1 MKIVNNVKNAFL
13 RRTHTCGELRKE
25 HIGQTV
31 VLNGWVDT
39 RRDLGGV
46 IFIDLRDRYGIS
58 QIVFAPQHNEEIY
71 RRAHTLRA
79 EYVIAVK
86 GLVEHR
92 PEGTYNPNIPT
103 GEVDVIVQELEIL
116 NKAET
121 PPFQIQERV
130 DVSEDHRLRY
140 RYIDLRRPVM
150 RNNLLMR
157 HDMAQ
162 SARRYFDEHNFIE
175 IETPVLMKSTPEG
188 ARDFLVPSRINKGK
202 FYALPQSPQTY
213 KQILMVS
220 GFDRYFQIVKCFRD
234 EDLRADRQPEFTQI
248 DVEMSFV
255 EEENVFSIS
264 EGLMVRLLKEVL
276 NVEVA
281 APFDRLTFKEAMER
295 YGTDKPDRRFDL
307 EIVTLSDIVRNV
319 PFKVFSDTVNNGGAV
334 AGFVAPGCASYTRN
348 QLDNLVDMT
357 KLLGAK
363 GLVYVKV
370 TENGYESPVQKFLS
384 QDDLSA
390 IAEQTGAGTGDLI
403 LIVAD
408 AWKKCYEVLGTLRL
422 EFGKRLDRIQND
434 KIDLLWVT
442 EFPLFEWNEDDK
454 RYYAMHHPFT
464 SPREDDI
471 EKLKDSVDG
480 VKARAY
486 DLVMN
491 GNEIAGGSIRIH
503 TPELQ
508 SLVFEK
514 LGIGKKEA
522 EEKFGFLLDAFKY
535 GAPPHGGIAFGFDRV
550 VMLFAGMKSIR
561 DVIAFPKTS
570 SGLSLMD
577 GSPSEVSE
585 EQLKELHL
593 KLRL

>member
-1 MKIVNNVKNAFL
+1 METVKNGNKAFL
-13 RRTHTCGELRKE
+13 KRTHTCGELRRH
-25 HIGQTV
+25 HIGEMV
-31 VLNGWVDT
+31 VLNGWIDT

-46 IFIDLRDRYGIS
+46 VFFDVRDRYGVT
-58 QIVFAPQHNEEIY
+58 QIVFAPQHDEELY
-71 RRAHTLRA
+71 RRAQLLRG
-79 EYVIAVK
+79 EYVVAVS
-86 GLVEHR
+86 GVVEER

-103 GEVDVIVQELEIL
+103 GEVDIVVKELEVL

-121 PPFQIQERV
+121 PPFQIKDRV

-140 RYIDLRRPVM
+140 RYIDLRRPAM
-150 RNNLLMR
+150 RDNLLMR
-157 HDMAQ
+157 HAMAQ
-162 SARRYFDEHNFIE
+162 VTRSYFDEHRFVE
-175 IETPVLMKSTPEG
+175 IETPFLMKSTPEG
-188 ARDFLVPSRINKGK
+188 ARDFLVPSRVNKGK

-248 DVEMSFV
+248 DLEMSFV
-255 EEENVFSIS
+255 DEDDVFTVS
-264 EGLMVRLLKEVL
+264 EGLLVRLLKEVL
-276 NVEVA
+276 DVEVT
-281 APFDRLTFKEAMER
+281 APFDRMSFKDAMER
-295 YGTDKPDRRFDL
+295 YGTDKPDRRFGL
-307 EIVTLSDIVRNV
+307 EITTLSDIVKDV
-319 PFKVFSDTVNNGGAV
+319 PFKVFSDTIKNGGAV

-348 QLDNLVDMT
+348 QLDNLVDLT
-357 KLLGAK
+357 KSLGAK

-370 TENGYESPVQKFLS
+370 TDNGYETPVQKFLS
-384 QDDLSA
+384 QDDLKA
-390 IAEQTGAGTGDLI
+390 IANAVDAMTGDLI

-408 AWKKCYEVLGTLRL
+408 SWKNCYSVLGDLRL
-422 EFGKRLDRIQND
+422 EFGRRLELIDHD
-434 KIDLLWVT
+434 KIDLHWVT
-442 EFPLFEWNEDDK
+442 EFPLFEWDEEDK

-464 SPREDDI
+464 SPRIEDI
-471 EKLKDSVDG
+471 EKLKESVEG

-508 SLVFEK
+508 SIVFDK
-514 LGIGKKEA
+514 LGISPEEA
-522 EEKFGFLLDAFKY
+522 AMKFGFLMDAFKY
-535 GAPPHGGIAFGFDRV
+535 GAPPHGGIAFGFDRL
-550 VMLFAGMKSIR
+550 VMLFAGQKSIR

>member
-1 MKIVNNVKNAFL
+1 MDIEKKAFL
-13 RRTHTCGELRKE
+13 KRTHTCGELRRE
-25 HIGQTV
+25 HIGKTV
-31 VLNGWVDT
+31 VLNGWVDS

-58 QIVFAPQHNEEIY
+58 QIVFAPQHNEELY
-71 RRAHTLRA
+71 RRAHILRD
-79 EYVIAVK
+79 EYVVAVK
-86 GLVEHR
+86 GVVEHR

-103 GEVDVIVQELEIL
+103 GEVDVIVHELEIL
-116 NKAET
+116 NKSET
-121 PPFQIQERV
+121 PPFHVQDRV
-130 DVSEDHRLRY
+130 EVSEEHRLRY
-140 RYIDLRRPVM
+140 RYIDLRRPIM
-150 RNNLLMR
+150 RNNILMR
-157 HDMAQ
+157 HAMAQ
-162 SARRYFDEHNFIE
+162 AARSYFDENNFIE

-255 EEENVFSIS
+255 EEEEVWTLS
-264 EGLMVRLLKEVL
+264 EGLLVRLMKEEL
-276 NVEVA
+276 GVEIA
-281 APFDRLTFKEAMER
+281 APFDRLTYEQAMER
-295 YGTDKPDRRFDL
+295 YGSDKPDRRFGL
-307 EIVTLSDIVRNV
+307 GITTLNDVV
-319 PFKVFSDTVNNGGAV
+319 KHAPFKVFSETVAQGGVV

-348 QLDNLVDMT
+348 QLDNLVDLT
-357 KLLGAK
+357 KSLGAK
-363 GLVYVKV
+363 GLVYIKV
-370 TENGYESPVQKFLS
+370 TEEGFETPVQKFLP
-384 QDDLSA
+384 QDDITAVAHTL
-390 IAEQTGAGTGDLI
+390 GAKTGDLM

-408 AWKKCYEVLGTLRL
+408 TWKKCYGVLGDLRL
-422 EFGKRLDRIQND
+422 EFGRRLDLIQKD
-434 KIDLLWVT
+434 KIDMLWVT
-442 EFPLFEWNEDDK
+442 DFPLFEWHDEDK

-464 SPREDDI
+464 SPRLSDI
-471 EKLKDSVDG
+471 ENLKDGVDG
-480 VKARAY
+480 VIARAY

-514 LGIGKKEA
+514 LGIGQQEA
-522 EEKFGFLLDAFKY
+522 REKFGFLLDAFKY
-535 GAPPHGGIAFGFDRV
+535 GAPPHGGIAFGFDRM
-550 VMLFAGMKSIR
+550 VMLFTGMKSIR